1 MRGVADPEVDRSSAE
16 GVTKIMNGAGGHTP
30 AARATPTEGT
40 APAGEVAAA
49 RFDAR
54 LRKIL
59 DLGDPFGE
67 IGHRDA
73 WSTHR
78 SHLLT
83 QGASGV

>member
-1 MRGVADPEVDRSSAE
+1 MQVDRSPAE
-16 GVTKIMNGAGGHTP
+16 GITEIMNRAGGHTP
-30 AARATPTEGT
+30 AASAPPTERA

-49 RFDAR
+49 RLDPR

-59 DLGDPFGE
+59 DPRDPFGD

-78 SHLLT
+78 STILT
-83 QGASGV
+83 QAASGV